1 MFNAHRIDYSDKRA
15 FWAELN
21 GQARAL
27 LAGESDPVA
36 NAANLS
42 ALLFSQLPDTNWVG
56 FYFAQGDGLV
66 VGPFQGLPAC
76 VRIPLGK
83 GVCGTAA
90 ATRTTQLVADV
101 DAFAGHIPCDSAS
114 RSEIVVPLVGGNGK
128 LLGVLDVDSPVLSR
142 FDDADRE
149 GLEAVAA
156 VYLSAS
162 TGGT

>member
-1 MFNAHRIDYSDKRA
+1 MFNTHRIDYSDKRA
-15 FWAELN
+15 FWAELS
-21 GQARAL
+21 GQLRAL

-56 FYFAQGDGLV
+56 FYFAHDDGLV

-90 ATRTTQLVADV
+90 STRETQVVADV
-101 DAFAGHIPCDSAS
+101 DAFSGHIPCDSAS
-114 RSEIVVPLVGGNGK
+114 RSEVVVPLVDGSDN
-128 LLGVLDVDSPVLSR
+128 LLGVLDVDSPKLDR
-142 FDDADRE
+142 FDDVDRE

-156 VYLSAS
+156 IYLSALA
-162 TGGT
+162 GDA

>member
-15 FWAELN
+15 FWAELS
-21 GQARAL
+21 GQLQAL

-56 FYFAQGDGLV
+56 FYFAHDDGLV

-90 ATRTTQLVADV
+90 ATRETQVVADV
-101 DAFAGHIPCDSAS
+101 DAFSGHIPCDSAS
-114 RSEIVVPLVGGNGK
+114 RSEVVVPLVDGSGY
-128 LLGVLDVDSPVLSR
+128 LLGVLDVDSPKLDR
-142 FDDADRE
+142 FDDVDRE
-149 GLEAVAA
+149 GLETVAA
-156 VYLSAS
+156 IYLSALA
-162 TGGT
+162 GDA

>member
-1 MFNAHRIDYSDKRA
+1 MFNAHRIDYSDKRV
-15 FWAELN
+15 FWAELSD
-21 GQARAL
+21 QARAL

-56 FYFAQGDGLV
+56 FYFAHDDVLV

-90 ATRTTQLVADV
+90 ATRSTQVVADV
-101 DAFAGHIPCDSAS
+101 NAFAGHIPCDAAS
-114 RSEIVVPLVGGNGK
+114 RSEIVVPLVDGHGR
-128 LLGVLDVDSPVLSR
+128 LLGVLDVDSPSPGR

-149 GLEAVAA
+149 GLETVTGIYLAA
-156 VYLSAS
+156 LA
-162 TGGT
+162 GDA